1 MSLLHLE
8 SRTVVFLLF
17 PKTHLLDLS
26 GPAQVFYEAAQ
37 LGGHRFRLFFASVD
51 DTVQSEQ
58 GLLFAGLTRPGEL
71 SLRKGDLV
79 CVPGIDFQRFAQGEM
94 DEVIEKTK
102 SWLWRQRENGVF
114 IGSICSGALIL
125 AKTGLLDNVQCTT
138 HWKCL
143 PYARAQYPRAQFLD
157 DRLYIFDKG
166 MFTSAGMTAGVDM
179 ALALVEKWFSPLL
192 AAKVAQEMVINV
204 RRADTK
210 EQKNIFLDF
219 QNHFNADVYRA
230 QEMLANRLDA
240 GFTVRDLAKSMN
252 LSARHLARLF
262 KHHTGQTIQAYR
274 DQLRLQHGEQLLLNT
289 EMFVKEIA
297 AACGFESTRQFIRL
311 WKNKTQT
318 TPEAFRRQRTQEN

>member
-1 MSLLHLE
+1 MTDQ
-8 SRTVVFLLF
+8 RTVVFLLF
-17 PKTHLLDLS
+17 PCTHLLDLS
-26 GPAQVFYEAAQ
+26 GPAQVFYEAGQ
-37 LGGHRFRLFFASVD
+37 LGGHRFRLFFASATE
-51 DTVQSEQ
+51 DTVRSEQ
-58 GLLFAGLTRPGEL
+58 GLLFADLVRPGDL
-71 SLRKGDLV
+71 ALRKGDLV
-79 CVPGIDFQRFAQGEM
+79 CVPGVDFQRFSQGRM
-94 DEVIEKTK
+94 DEAIEKAK
-102 SWLWRQRENGVF
+102 PWLWRQRENGVF

-125 AKTGLLDNVQCTT
+125 ARMGLLDNVQCTT

-143 PYARAQYPRAQFLD
+143 AYARSHFPRAQFVD
-157 DRLYIFDKG
+157 DRLYVFDKG

-219 QNHFNADVYRA
+219 KNHFNPDVYRA

-240 GFTVRDLAKSMN
+240 GFTVRDLARSMN

-262 KHHTGQTIQAYR
+262 NHHTGQTIQAYR
-274 DQLRLQHGEQLLLNT
+274 DQLRLQHGEQLLLHT

-297 AACGFESTRQFIRL
+297 AACGFESARQFIRL
-311 WKNKTQT
+311 WKNKKQT
-318 TPEAFRRQRTQEN
+318 TPEAFRRRKAQEN